1 MGKTQKFKTDIAFF
15 TIQDL
20 SSEDVIKVIFIAE
33 DFSGCVYERL
43 IDVTYLE
50 ELSPIFIL
58 DSKLIFDLIQS
69 HPTTTF
75 DKDSILCKYKYKV
88 LDKEKEITFP
98 IEPKRYQSLDSETID
113 LKKSV
118 QCLNIQLRTLTIV
131 MEKLFTSTIPH
142 TYLSVFTRS
151 DLEAMSFYGLLTIIN
166 HIGTT
171 FLHEAINRCYTLEVV
186 DKLLFNVD
194 ILDING
200 YPPLYIYNVDYYGNV
215 NPSKVNKID
224 WKYHHWKK
232 QYDVTLQIVK
242 AGCDLNYC
250 HPKATDSKETL
261 FLTQL
266 TKNFPS
272 GFDDKDYEYIE
283 AYVKLM
289 KEMLKHGANVKGL
302 TFRYSDSPFEGRYY
316 PDGGSRN
323 MLLYKDLVN
332 ELISHGAIFT

>member
-1 MGKTQKFKTDIAFF
+1 MGKTRKFKTDIAFF

-75 DKDSILCKYKYKV
+75 DKDYILCKYKYKV
-88 LDKEKEITFP
+88 LDKQKEITFP

-131 MEKLFTSTIPH
+131 MEKLFTDTITH
-142 TYLSVFTRS
+142 TYGNVFTRS

-171 FLHEAINRCYTLEVV
+171 FLHEAINRYYTLEVV

-194 ILDING
+194 ILDKNG
-200 YPPLYIYNVDYYGNV
+200 YPPLYIYFADYYV
-215 NPSKVNKID
+215 NGTIEVNKIN
-224 WKYHHWKK
+224 WKQKTWKK
-232 QYDVTLQIVK
+232 QYELTLQIVK

-250 HPKATDSKETL
+250 HPKATDPKETL
-261 FLTQL
+261 FLKQL
-266 TKNFPS
+266 TRNYPFE
-272 GFDDKDYEYIE
+272 FDDTQYEE
-283 AYVKLM
+283 TNNYVELM

-302 TFRYSDSPFEGRYY
+302 TFRYSDLPFQGTTF
-316 PDGGSRN
+316 GGQKS

-332 ELISHGAIFT
+332 VLISHGAIFT